1 MFGSG
6 NWGVLGNGTEND
18 IRFDNPQPVDFFT
31 KRNLNVV
38 DVALGE
44 YHTAAVTEDGSI
56 YTWGYGGK
64 ATFFNWMITQEV
76 GGLGH
81 GDKNHHFTPKK
92 VEYFEKNNI
101 KVKSVNAGLYHTI
114 AITNDG

>member
-6 NWGVLGNGTEND
+6 NWGVLGNGTEAD
-18 IRFDNPQPVDFFT
+18 VRFDKPQIVDYFH
-31 KRNLNVV
+31 KREKKVI

-44 YHTAAVTEDGSI
+44 YHTVALTEDGSI

-64 ATFFNWMITQEV
+64 ATLFNWMVTQEV

-81 GDKNHHFTPKK
+81 GDKTHHFTPKK
-92 VEYFEKNNI
+92 VEFFEKNKI
-101 KVKSVNAGLYHTI
+101 KVKSVHAGLYHTI
-114 AITNDG
+114 ALT